1 MSSVFEEV
9 ALSWGG
15 NEYIVPSDKV
25 MGLVEVV
32 EDIITVD
39 ELVGSGIKRAKVARA
54 FAAAIRYAGSAS
66 GKNVI
71 INEQDVYSS
80 LFGGDAMRA
89 TTGAVSALL
98 TMMIPPE
105 HLRQSEIA
113 TAKTPATRKKPQRK
127 ATGTSKKRT

>member
-9 ALSWGG
+9 ALSWAGQ
-15 NEYIVPSDKV
+15 EFIVPPDKV

-39 ELVGSGIKRAKVARA
+39 ELVSSGIKRAKVSRA
-54 FAAAIRYAGSAS
+54 FAAAIRYAASAN
-66 GKNVI
+66 GKQVVCK
-71 INEQDVYSS
+71 EQDVYSS

-105 HLRQSEIA
+105 HLRQSEST
-113 TAKTPATRKKPQRK
+113 TAKTTATRKPSRSK
-127 ATGTSKKRT
+127 ATGTSKKRI